1 MQGAPEIR
9 VTQGQAVTGSPQQI
23 YRALQS
29 QREVLTEQ
37 LASAQRLRSQ
47 LLSQLG
53 EQRQT
58 AVTRASL
65 EKRILNVD
73 ERITALDKQVVATD
87 AAVAQAAAIPGATY
101 RPPPPP
107 QPAIDGEAIAV
118 VTVTFLFVVALPLT
132 IAFARRIWRRSAK
145 AEVTL
150 PPQMVERMES
160 LERGV
165 EAIAIELERIGEGQR
180 FVTQAL
186 SERREAR
193 PLYAGEVE
201 PPPGSV
207 PRGDVR
213 R

>member
-1 MQGAPEIR
+1 MQGAGEPA
-9 VTQGQAVTGSPQQI
+9 VTQAPVTGSPQQI

-29 QREVLTEQ
+29 QRDVLTEQ
-37 LASAQRLRSQ
+37 LSGAQRLRGQ
-47 LLSQLG
+47 LLTQLSDG
-53 EQRQT
+53 RQT
-58 AVTRASL
+58 ATTRASL

-73 ERITALDKQVVATD
+73 ERIAALDKQVMATD
-87 AAVAQAAAIPGATY
+87 VAVAQAAAIPGATY

-165 EAIAIELERIGEGQR
+165 EAIAIELERVGEGQR